1 MPLARQ
7 LLGPD
12 AIIGRSVSSVEE
24 AENAVK
30 NGADY
35 VGIGPVWSTN
45 SKDVTHKKILGC
57 DGVGSILEVLAGT
70 GVEAVAI
77 GKSGLCDEAS
87 KVRDARLTGTG
98 GVHTPNLPQLL
109 HGSIA
114 PNSRNRL
121 AGVAVIS
128 DIVSSVDP
136 FGSAK
141 MLRGVM
147 DSFKRSRKAKSETAA
162 IFSPSWQNSRN
173 VDEMIQGIMALMDVV
188 KKETPLIHQV
198 CFMVDSR
205 LNKQITNN
213 VVIND
218 SANATLAVGAS
229 PIMATNPSDCKD
241 LSPVIGALLVN
252 FG

>member
-1 MPLARQ
+1 
-7 LLGPD
+7 
-12 AIIGRSVSSVEE
+12 
-24 AENAVK
+24 VK

-45 SKDVTHKKILGC
+45 SKDVTHKRILGC
-57 DGVGSILEVLAGT
+57 DGVGSILEVLART

-77 GKSGLCDEAS
+77 GMSMSIK
-87 KVRDARLTGTG
+87 RRLRLILG

-114 PNSRNRL
+114 PNSRNKL

-136 FGSAK
+136 QGSAR

-147 DSFKRSRKAKSETAA
+147 DSFKRSRTTKGDTAA
-162 IFSPSWQNSRN
+162 IFSPSWHGPTKVESLIEG
-173 VDEMIQGIMALMDVV
+173 VMALMGVV

-198 CFMVDSR
+198 SWLPLGM
-205 LNKQITNN
+205 
-213 VVIND
+213 
-218 SANATLAVGAS
+218 
-229 PIMATNPSDCKD
+229 
-241 LSPVIGALLVN
+241 
-252 FG
+252 